1 MVYRNWFWGLGHS
14 FLWCVC
20 PVNQP
25 LQLLDVT
32 HLDKIGSMK
41 VTFMHSTCSWHPHL
55 EPEVKLLMLHENELV
70 NSPPTLTGVGHQWTV
85 STSIG
90 CKQWLSPAKPTLK
103 VPHVGRNR
111 SLVVRTSKCGWAI
124 RYIRVPPSETSNKI
138 RGNNPATFWQLCKC
152 AGNFLFTIYKKLQ
165 SRYRVYT
172 IPRYDYNTSKD
183 VTPLSHLTL
192 PNNQSIF

>member
-20 PVNQP
+20 PVNRP

-41 VTFMHSTCSWHPHL
+41 VAFMHSTGSWHPHS
-55 EPEVKLLMLHENELV
+55 EPEVKLLMLHGNELV

-90 CKQWLSPAKPTLK
+90 CNQWLSPAKPTLK

-124 RYIRVPPSETSNKI
+124 RYVHVPPSETSNKI
-138 RGNNPATFWQLCKC
+138 RGNNPAHSNNFANVQETFC
-152 AGNFLFTIYKKLQ
+152 LQ
-165 SRYRVYT
+165 STKSCKVDIGFT
-172 IPRYDYNTSKD
+172 PFVDMIT
-183 VTPLSHLTL
+183 TPLKM
-192 PNNQSIF
+192 